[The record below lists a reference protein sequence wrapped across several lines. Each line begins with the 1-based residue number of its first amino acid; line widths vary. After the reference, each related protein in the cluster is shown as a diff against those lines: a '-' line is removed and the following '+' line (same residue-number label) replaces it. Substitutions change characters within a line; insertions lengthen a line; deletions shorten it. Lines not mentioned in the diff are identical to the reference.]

1 MLWCNFR
8 VHFNSVLF
16 KPQLGCQKCLIFLF
30 SGTISCFLS
39 STHQTL
45 KDKAFVLLIRKC
57 DHFKPFSSIFHSV
70 GRRGH
75 NLLNLELIEHKT
87 CTNLFRYLFQDFAII
102 LYSSNVFFNLMAI
115 CENLNWIS
123 QGNYFIKSLFTE
135 IQGCWT
141 ASRYYSSTSVTGDL
155 ILRQP

>member
-16 KPQLGCQKCLIFLF
+16 KPQLGCRKCLIFLF
-30 SGTISCFLS
+30 SGTISCLLS

-45 KDKAFVLLIRKC
+45 KDKAFVLLRQKC

-115 CENLNWIS
+115 CENLN
-123 QGNYFIKSLFTE
+123 
-135 IQGCWT
+135 
-141 ASRYYSSTSVTGDL
+141 
-155 ILRQP
+155 